1 MGMRET
7 IRRLQALRSLT
18 QPLAITLVGIVLLS
32 LGVGYVLTAIYKNV
46 EVPAFFYYL
55 TLQFLETWQR
65 ALLFLLVGTAVLLV
79 GMWQLSAMAVIPLNT
94 EAGQREVVLGLG
106 YRKEDRPPRIVVL
119 SGGAGMF
126 IFTRLIPHLEHL
138 TCITPLQDPVE
149 YYYRASS
156 LLSSE
161 HVEFVPPTPLP
172 AQIMATLDEGTKV
185 NIKQIRQIA
194 RNPLYE
200 KHHVAQLSLQW
211 NDANHPSHPL
221 AHVVVDAISKA
232 DAIILGPGSLF
243 ESILPNLL
251 IPELRE
257 AIKAS
262 RARKIYVCNLMTEPG
277 LTTGFGVAEHLSQIR
292 TYGGFSPDYVLVNAQ
307 RIEPEVQQMYL
318 AAHQSPVYLSP
329 EEYEETSVSATDRVT
344 RRQIL
349 VEGAVVIEAD
359 LASSQ
364 LQLTASLDRPGEGRT
379 VRVLRHDPDKLAA
392 AILEILRRG

>member
-7 IRRLQALRSLT
+7 MRRLQALRSLT
-18 QPLAITLVGIVLLS
+18 QPLALTLVGIVLLS
-32 LGVGYVLTAIYKNV
+32 LGVGYVLTAIYQNV

-65 ALLFLLVGTAVLLV
+65 ALLFLVVGLGVLVAGI
-79 GMWQLSAMAVIPLNT
+79 WQLSAMAVIPLNQ

-156 LLSSE
+156 MLSSE

-185 NIKQIRQIA
+185 NIKQIRQIT

-200 KHHVAQLSLQW
+200 KHYVAQISLQW
-211 NDANHPSHPL
+211 NDANYPAHPL

-232 DAIILGPGSLF
+232 DAIVLGPGSLF

-251 IPELRE
+251 IDDLRE
-257 AIKAS
+257 QISQSKAV
-262 RARKIYVCNLMTEPG
+262 KIFVCNLMTEPG
-277 LTTGFGVAEHLSQIR
+277 LTSGFTVSDHIR
-292 TYGGFSPDYVLVNAQ
+292 EVKRYGGFTPDYVLVNAQ
-307 RIEPEVQQMYL
+307 RIDPEVRQMYE
-318 AAHQSPVYLSP
+318 AANQSPVYLEP
-329 EEYEETSVSATDRVT
+329 EAYEETAVLQSDEGH
-344 RRQIL
+344 QKGLL
-349 VEGAVVIEAD
+349 VEGSIVLESD
-359 LASSQ
+359 LSSSLVQ
-364 LQLTASLDRPGEGRT
+364 TIASLDRPGE
-379 VRVLRHDPDKLAA
+379 VRAVQVLRHDPDKLAA
-392 AILEILRRG
+392 AILAILNAT